1 MAELSLSL
9 TRLINAAPEK
19 VFNAWLKPDTLKQ
32 FMVPCEGGGCPLAES
47 DAREGGRFRIV
58 MFNGEKD
65 IEHAGTYL
73 TIDPFRR
80 IAFTW
85 ESVFSLSDSK
95 VTIDFRSA
103 EAGKTTMTLTQ
114 VKFSNEGARD
124 GHMKGWSQL
133 VDQLAALYVTA
144 AAA

>member
-9 TRLINAAPEK
+9 TRMINAAPEK
-19 VFNAWLKPDTLKQ
+19 VFNAWLKPEMLKQ

-47 DAREGGRFRIV
+47 DARVGGRFRIV

-73 TIDPFRR
+73 TIDPFRQ

-85 ESVFSLSDSK
+85 ESVFSLSDST
-95 VTIDFRSA
+95 VTIDFRPVES
-103 EAGKTTMTLTQ
+103 GKTELTLTQ
-114 VKFSNEGARD
+114 VKFRDESARD
-124 GHMKGWSQL
+124 GHMKGWAQL
-133 VDQLAALYVTA
+133 VGQLGLLYEA
-144 AAA
+144 AAAA